1 MPDFHEYYFY
11 VFNLI
16 PKFTDNEKWGYHKGK
31 LLNGHAQTY
40 LNVSKKMNKP

>member
-31 LLNGHAQTY
+31 LLNGHAQTQNAP
-40 LNVSKKMNKP
+40 LAFDPAQ